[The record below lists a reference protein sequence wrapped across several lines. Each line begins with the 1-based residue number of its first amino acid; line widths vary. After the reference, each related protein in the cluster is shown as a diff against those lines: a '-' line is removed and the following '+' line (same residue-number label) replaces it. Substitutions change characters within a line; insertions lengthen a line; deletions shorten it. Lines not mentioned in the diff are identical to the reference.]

1 MNLTDIRQRVRGG
14 GFKPFAVRTSDGHE
28 YPVRHPELILVGPES
43 LAVLHEDGTIVT
55 LDPIHVVALKD
66 LPSKKNGAAKK

>member
-1 MNLTDIRQRVRGG
+1 MNLSLIRLRVSGG

-28 YPVRHPELILVGPES
+28 YAVQHPELILVGPRS
-43 LAVLHEDGTIVT
+43 LAVLHEDGEIVT

-66 LPSKKNGAAKK
+66 LPSKKNGATQK